1 VLDCRG
7 CIVAPGFID
16 LQINGAFGVDFSC
29 DITDR
34 ESGENVLRKIG
45 QGILAHGVTA
55 YCPTVVTS
63 PPSVYSSVLP
73 NIPRAPGGLHGAAV
87 LGVHVEGPF
96 ISLQKKGAHPEEH
109 ITSPTNGIRSLDEV
123 YGDGLENVALITLAP
138 ELEWALEVI
147 EACVRRGIVVSVGH
161 TMSTISQGE
170 EAVRRGARLVTHLF
184 NAMQSFHHRDP
195 GLVGLLTSEKLA
207 NSQVWCGIIA
217 DGVHTHPASIR
228 IAYKTNFKSLVL
240 VTDAILAMGYKDG
253 KYQFGQQEIEVR
265 GDQAWVAGTST
276 LTGSVA
282 TMQRSVTKF
291 LKYSRCSLV
300 EALEVA
306 SLHPARALGVEQ
318 RKGTLNVSPTQC
330 RNSVK
335 CPPKVGADADFILLE
350 PNSLE
355 VCSTWIAGQC
365 VFERDSTKG

>member
-1 VLDCRG
+1 MADRVVDCHG

-29 DITDR
+29 DITDK
-34 ESGENVLRKIG
+34 ESGESVLRKIG

-63 PPSVYSSVLP
+63 PPSVYATVLP
-73 NIPRAPGGLHGAAV
+73 NIPRAPGGVHGAAV

-96 ISLQKKGAHPEEH
+96 ISPEKKGAHPEEH
-109 ITSPTNGIRSLDEV
+109 ITSPTDGIRSLDEV

-138 ELEWALEVI
+138 ELEWAMEVI
-147 EACVRRGIVVSVGH
+147 EACVGRGIVVSVGH

-195 GLVGLLTSEKLA
+195 GLVGLLTSEKLGD
-207 NSQVWCGIIA
+207 SQVWCGIIA
-217 DGVHTHPASIR
+217 DGVHTHPTSIR

-282 TMQRSVTKF
+282 TMQRCVTKF

-300 EALEVA
+300 EALEAA
-306 SLHPARALGVEQ
+306 SLHPARALGIEK
-318 RKGTLNVSPTQC
+318 RKGTLD
-330 RNSVK
+330 
-335 CPPKVGADADFILLE
+335 VGADADFILLE

-365 VFERDSTKG
+365 VYQQNSTKR

>member
-1 VLDCRG
+1 
-7 CIVAPGFID
+7 
-16 LQINGAFGVDFSC
+16 
-29 DITDR
+29 
-34 ESGENVLRKIG
+34 
-45 QGILAHGVTA
+45 
-55 YCPTVVTS
+55 
-63 PPSVYSSVLP
+63 
-73 NIPRAPGGLHGAAV
+73 
-87 LGVHVEGPF
+87 
-96 ISLQKKGAHPEEH
+96 
-109 ITSPTNGIRSLDEV
+109 
-123 YGDGLENVALITLAP
+123 
-138 ELEWALEVI
+138 
-147 EACVRRGIVVSVGH
+147 
-161 TMSTISQGE
+161 M
-170 EAVRRGARLVTHLF
+170 
-184 NAMQSFHHRDP
+184 
-195 GLVGLLTSEKLA
+195 
-207 NSQVWCGIIA
+207 
-217 DGVHTHPASIR
+217 
-228 IAYKTNFKSLVL
+228 
-240 VTDAILAMGYKDG
+240 TDAILAMGYKDG

-291 LKYSRCSLV
+291 LKYVKHCKRPLNLSNLPNNYLSLLTWCRYSRCSLV

>member
-1 VLDCRG
+1 MADRVVDCRG

-63 PPSVYSSVLP
+63 PPSVYCSVLP

-96 ISLQKKGAHPEEH
+96 ISSQKKGAHPEEH
-109 ITSPTNGIRSLDEV
+109 ITSPTDGIRSLDEV

-138 ELEWALEVI
+138 ELEWAMEVV
-147 EACVRRGIVVSVGH
+147 EACVSRGIVVSVGH

-195 GLVGLLTSEKLA
+195 GLVGLLTSEKLG

-217 DGVHTHPASIR
+217 DGVHTHPTSIR

-306 SLHPARALGVEQ
+306 SLHPARALGIEQ
-318 RKGTLNVSPTQC
+318 RKGTLN
-330 RNSVK
+330 
-335 CPPKVGADADFILLE
+335 VGADADFILLE

-365 VFERDSTKG
+365 VYERDSTKK